1 MVASE
6 CVLDEEEARDGVS
19 ETWELIQKPQATN
32 WSVQKVTSR
41 MKMPP
46 FGGLTALAE

>member
-19 ETWELIQKPQATN
+19 ETRELLAIHQF
-32 WSVQKVTSR
+32 
-41 MKMPP
+41 
-46 FGGLTALAE
+46 FGIHAKSLTTLCNSSTVL